1 MGIPQNSEAI
11 EAAAALLA
19 DHVKAAWPHGHS
31 AIHINHKGAC
41 TVYVHRYGQCEI
53 GSGQT
58 VAAATE
64 RCLKAAELSWPSEE
78 AARAA
83 RIDKLRAEL
92 AVAEAEAVSA

>member
-1 MGIPQNSEAI
+1 MDNAKAI
-11 EAAAALLA
+11 EAAAVLLA
-19 DHVKAAWPHGHS
+19 QHVNTAWPHGHS
-31 AIHINHKGAC
+31 SVHINYKGAC

-58 VAAATE
+58 VAEAVE

-83 RIDKLRAEL
+83 KIDKLRAEL
-92 AVAEAEAVSA
+92 AAAEAEQVPA